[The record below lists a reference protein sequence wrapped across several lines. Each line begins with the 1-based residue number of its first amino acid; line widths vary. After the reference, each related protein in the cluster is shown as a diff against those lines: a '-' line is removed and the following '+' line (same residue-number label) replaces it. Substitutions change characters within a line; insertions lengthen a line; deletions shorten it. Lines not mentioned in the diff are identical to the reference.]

1 MRKVQIYSRR
11 GCHLCD
17 EALQTLEI
25 LQRELGFEIE
35 VIFIDGD
42 YSGDITATSLGFATN
57 PQVGVGVASVG
68 YYFVKN
74 KIPLT
79 STPSTTYDKTY
90 LLSWQ

>member
-35 VIFIDGD
+35 EIFIDGD
-42 YSGDITATSLGFATN
+42 SDLEYNVFANHLERSLSFCELNNLIIFG
-57 PQVGVGVASVG
+57 
-68 YYFVKN
+68 
-74 KIPLT
+74 
-79 STPSTTYDKTY
+79 
-90 LLSWQ
+90 